1 MDKLSIADIQKQVH
15 EFIHSAENHDNKL
28 KLTFVLLNLIDESQE
43 VLKGID
49 HRDFISEVD
58 KKVNEIVVPAM
69 NLSKEYNEHLK
80 QNQEISEVL
89 TNGNDSQFAEY
100 QTQIS
105 VLLKKYD
112 EVIKKLVE
120 ARDKL
125 PIEKQREQEKK

>member
-49 HRDFISEVD
+49 HKDFISEVD